1 MRFSQFSSHIGN
13 DFDSLGDLLGSLG
26 LSWGSL
32 GLLAALL
39 ELSWGTLGSSWGSL
53 EPPSASLAGI
63 LALNGGLGG
72 LQGSFLIEFCVYIS
86 DVLC

>member
-1 MRFSQFSSHIGN
+1 MILALLEVSW
-13 DFDSLGDLLGSLG
+13 DLSGSLG
-26 LSWGSL
+26 APLDLRGP
-32 GLLAALL
+32 LL
-39 ELSWGTLGSSWGSL
+39 ELSWGTLGPSWGSL

-72 LQGSFLIEFCVYIS
+72 LQGSFLIEFCAYIS